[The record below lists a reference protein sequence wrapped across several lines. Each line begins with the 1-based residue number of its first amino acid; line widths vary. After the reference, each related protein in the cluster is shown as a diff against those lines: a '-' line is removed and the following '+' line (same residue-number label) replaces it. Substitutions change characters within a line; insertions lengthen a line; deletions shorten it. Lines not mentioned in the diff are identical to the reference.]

1 MGIGIALL
9 PQGRDMKLL
18 RRKFLELTGGIVAAA
33 AFPQFALAD
42 NYPTRPVRII
52 AGFAAGGGV
61 DITARLIGQWLADR
75 LGQSFVVENRAGA
88 GGNIGTEAVVNAA
101 PDGYTLLL
109 ATIPNA
115 VNATLYE
122 KLNFNFIRDIAPV
135 GGIIRVPQ
143 VILVHPAVPAKT
155 LPEFIAYAKANPEKV
170 NMGSAGSGSAPH
182 LAGALFSFL
191 AGIKMVHVA
200 YRGQGPAL
208 ADLLSGQVQV
218 FFATTPG
225 MTDFI
230 RSGKLRALAVT
241 TASRAE
247 VLPDLPTVGE
257 FVP

>member
-101 PDGYTLLL
+101 PDRYTRLL
-109 ATIPNA
+109 ATRPNGG
-115 VNATLYE
+115 NALLYQE
-122 KLNFNFIRDIAPV
+122 INFHFICGIA
-135 GGIIRVPQ
+135 
-143 VILVHPAVPAKT
+143 
-155 LPEFIAYAKANPEKV
+155 
-170 NMGSAGSGSAPH
+170 
-182 LAGALFSFL
+182 
-191 AGIKMVHVA
+191 
-200 YRGQGPAL
+200 
-208 ADLLSGQVQV
+208 
-218 FFATTPG
+218 
-225 MTDFI
+225 
-230 RSGKLRALAVT
+230 
-241 TASRAE
+241 
-247 VLPDLPTVGE
+247 
-257 FVP
+257 